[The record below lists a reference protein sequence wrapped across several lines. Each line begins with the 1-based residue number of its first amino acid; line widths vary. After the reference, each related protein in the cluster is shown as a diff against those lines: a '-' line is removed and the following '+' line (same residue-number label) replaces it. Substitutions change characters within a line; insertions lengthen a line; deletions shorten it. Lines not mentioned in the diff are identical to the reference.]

1 MATVNRPTDTAQKDK
16 DVNQK
21 LQLYGIFEAFSNGKV
36 PSNKQIDVALNSALE
51 SKALSSPSARLS
63 EEGRALVADLKEVI
77 RQAKHLLLSKNQGD
91 LIQEFV
97 WDSQHLDGGNAT
109 LPNAPT
115 DKATA
120 QQHGNEA
127 LEGLK
132 TLGRLLLSNGQF
144 RKLLSDATVLAR
156 DMAGDA
162 ATKAANTV
170 NPSQDR
176 LNQIDQPAEDNTWHD
191 VPDLSRDNLR
201 NQARSAY
208 DKNKPFSRE
217 EAKGAVSEGLETA
230 QQHPSDDPRDAGRA
244 GLSNAAANLQN
255 QASQNVPEENKE
267 NAQKAKDAAVQRT
280 KNYMNQK
287 MPQERREQTIW
298 RLKKMIAEIQGHSDY
313 QQAIGTLLSLA
324 ETYGGHSKNVAQQS
338 QGTVKGAHDDNNLQR
353 AEANLKTLIERF
365 ANSTSTDDFFDALN
379 DIYRDADQDPEL
391 KGWFKR
397 MDKFIRRC
405 LQEQG
410 FILQDSSNT
419 EWNQL
424 YDQGHHLFRER
435 YREHTD
441 RLLDEVKFIGNQ
453 FDEDPQN
460 QAFGNAVQ
468 KLFLDLGNDENGKA
482 TFKPHLI
489 KDLTDVIIPAIFENT
504 RYVPIPRIEV
514 SDPQIDAVVE
524 NLVIETDNLFPNS
537 LEFGSDNYFRMGR
550 KGSSGRRDN
559 KIMIAG
565 SGVQMDLR
573 DVAYYIKRKQGF
585 PSITDKGVM
594 DIFLGGE
601 GFGFKLAARN
611 AQKNDRT
618 HFVAVDKVD
627 VTIKN
632 LNVKIKQSNHKLLFK
647 IAKPLVLKV
656 MRPVIQK
663 VLEKQIKDAFERAD
677 AFAYSVH
684 QDALKAKEAA
694 KDDPENAGNIFQTYF
709 NSYQN
714 LMTQKKEK
722 AQQKVSQTN
731 VNIAMTKEDSMFK
744 NISLPGG
751 ISTKATEYKQLAA
764 KGDRWES
771 PVFAIGS
778 AKASSDIPKLREV
791 TRKPHGTSR
800 ARIQGGNHPNSAS
813 DFSSGT
819 TGGAGVGYETTGAG
833 AGYGTTGAGVGYG
846 TTGAG
851 TGYGTTGT
859 SGLTGATGTTGM
871 TGNTGMA
878 GTGTGL
884 GGTPGSDGTRLPVA
898 GGPAASGF
906 SNQLDQAFDPR
917 KDVTNG
923 AAGVTNGSA
932 NKTYYDGVTK

>member
-1 MATVNRPTDTAQKDK
+1 M
-16 DVNQK
+16 
-21 LQLYGIFEAFSNGKV
+21 
-36 PSNKQIDVALNSALE
+36 
-51 SKALSSPSARLS
+51 
-63 EEGRALVADLKEVI
+63 
-77 RQAKHLLLSKNQGD
+77 
-91 LIQEFV
+91 
-97 WDSQHLDGGNAT
+97 
-109 LPNAPT
+109 
-115 DKATA
+115 
-120 QQHGNEA
+120 
-127 LEGLK
+127 
-132 TLGRLLLSNGQF
+132 
-144 RKLLSDATVLAR
+144 
-156 DMAGDA
+156 
-162 ATKAANTV
+162 
-170 NPSQDR
+170 
-176 LNQIDQPAEDNTWHD
+176 
-191 VPDLSRDNLR
+191 
-201 NQARSAY
+201 
-208 DKNKPFSRE
+208 
-217 EAKGAVSEGLETA
+217 
-230 QQHPSDDPRDAGRA
+230 
-244 GLSNAAANLQN
+244 
-255 QASQNVPEENKE
+255 
-267 NAQKAKDAAVQRT
+267 
-280 KNYMNQK
+280 
-287 MPQERREQTIW
+287 
-298 RLKKMIAEIQGHSDY
+298 
-313 QQAIGTLLSLA
+313 LSLA
-324 ETYGGHSKNVAQQS
+324 ETYGGHSKNVAQQG

-353 AEANLKTLIERF
+353 AEANLKVCLGLYNDNKSMLTKLKTLIERF

-379 DIYRDADQDPEL
+379 DIYRDADRDPEL

-397 MDKFIRRC
+397 IDKFIRRC

-410 FILQDSSNT
+410 FILQDSSNA

-460 QAFGNAVQ
+460 KAFGNAVQ

-537 LEFGSDNYFRMGR
+537 FEFGSDNYFRMGR
-550 KGSSGRRDN
+550 KGSTSRKDN
-559 KIMIAG
+559 KLMIAG

-601 GFGFKLAARN
+601 GFSFKIAARN

-627 VTIKN
+627 VAIKN
-632 LNVKIKQSNHKLLFK
+632 LNIKIKQSNHKLLFK

-694 KDDPENAGNIFQTYF
+694 KDDPENAANIFQTYF

-722 AQQKVSQTN
+722 AQARASKTN
-731 VNIAMTKEDSMFK
+731 VNVAMTKEDSIFK

-771 PVFAIGS
+771 PIFAIGS
-778 AKASSDIPKLREV
+778 AKASSDIPKLQQV

-800 ARIQGGNHPNSAS
+800 ARVQGGNHPNSAS

-819 TGGAGVGYETTGAG
+819 TGAAGAGGLTGASGSG
-833 AGYGTTGAGVGYG
+833 AGYGTTGAGYG
-846 TTGAG
+846 TTGRG
-851 TGYGTTGT
+851 DRTGAPGTTGVG
-859 SGLTGATGTTGM
+859 SGLGGAPGSGTTG
-871 TGNTGMA
+871 
-878 GTGTGL
+878 
-884 GGTPGSDGTRLPVA
+884 LPVA
-898 GGPAASGF
+898 GGPNASGF

-923 AAGVTNGSA
+923 TANVTNGST